1 VYANIVI
8 ASSFLNKGVA
18 KLFGGINGGTKL
30 DNPIGY
36 LLFAG
41 VTRHLSIDPSPPDA
55 SLKAARYHHLA
66 AFLLGKSRLSAIR
79 VTSNN
84 H

>member
-41 VTRHLSIDPSPPDA
+41 VTRHLSIDPS
-55 SLKAARYHHLA
+55 STKCKFKGR
-66 AFLLGKSRLSAIR
+66 
-79 VTSNN
+79 
-84 H
+84 